1 MRRIGYKKE
10 EMKNTIKTWVEDQD
24 LIRHSVDNAVVERM
38 LVRSGAAGLDRR
50 GILRDTQQRVSYD
63 REGRYPLGAKVYP
76 RADGSALI
84 VAAEDLFRPGDLI
97 YVEVRGNPQ
106 VFLVSAV
113 RPGSRLGDCP
123 RTRVLTVRPR

>member
-1 MRRIGYKKE
+1 M
-10 EMKNTIKTWVEDQD
+10 
-24 LIRHSVDNAVVERM
+24 
-38 LVRSGAAGLDRR
+38 
-50 GILRDTQQRVSYD
+50 
-63 REGRYPLGAKVYP
+63 
-76 RADGSALI
+76 
-84 VAAEDLFRPGDLI
+84 FRPGDLI